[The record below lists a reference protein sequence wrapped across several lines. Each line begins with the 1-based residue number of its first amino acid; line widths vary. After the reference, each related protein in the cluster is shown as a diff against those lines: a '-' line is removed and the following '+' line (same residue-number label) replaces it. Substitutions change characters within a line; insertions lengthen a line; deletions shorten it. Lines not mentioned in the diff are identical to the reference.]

1 MNDRAAPEVS
11 DLAAGF
17 AAHAVR
23 WAAGRG
29 APADA
34 LAVLN
39 IAAQRVSVS
48 TAQGSVCIPLE
59 AIAEQLE
66 NKSAAELRKALL
78 ASRIVG
84 EPDSQEILPLV
95 LDAAN
100 RLYLRR
106 YYDYERRLATQLAR
120 RAVSMNQQPLQL
132 RLDEKPDSQRIAVD
146 LAMRRRLAVI
156 SGGPGTGKTT
166 TVALLLA
173 RILEENPEARIALAA
188 PTGKAAARLLDTLRE
203 RTLHLPEDVRA
214 RLPAESHTIHRLLGV
229 TSEPGRFRHDS
240 ARPLALDVL
249 VIDEASMLDLS
260 LAVHLIE
267 AVPEGARLVLLGDK
281 DQLAAVEAGSIFAE
295 LAARE
300 GSRLADCVVWL
311 SESYRFPPSSG
322 IGRLAADINAGE
334 PDRAL
339 GWMTHGAHES
349 VTWVDDAGGETGVAT
364 RSRILQGYDAYID
377 AVRKDCDDKA
387 AVFRAFETFRV
398 LCAVRESPRGVHAL
412 NSLLARH
419 VRSSLDHPLDP
430 GGRSL
435 WYPGRAVM
443 VVRNDYVLGIFNGDT
458 GICLPGVDGAL
469 GVWFADREGA
479 FRAIAPT
486 RLPEHEDAWAITVHK
501 AQGSDFDTLL
511 FVLPAK
517 ESPVMVRELLY
528 TAVTRA
534 RTHVTLSG
542 SVEAFRAACLRRTE
556 RHTGLLEKIN
566 EAAAGQGAGV
576 LRRTT

>member
-1 MNDRAAPEVS
+1 MNALVTS

-17 AAHAVR
+17 AAN
-23 WAAGRG
+23 AAGWAGNRG
-29 APADA
+29 APTDSIEA
-34 LAVLN
+34 LR
-39 IAAQRVSVS
+39 IAAACVVDA
-48 TAQGSVCIPLE
+48 TAQGSVCVPLS
-59 AIAEQLE
+59 ALVPHIGDKTAEG
-66 NKSAAELRKALL
+66 LRSALL
-78 ASRIVG
+78 ASRIVST
-84 EPDSQEILPLV
+84 PDSNEVLPLM

-203 RTLHLPEDVRA
+203 RTRHLPDEVRK

-240 ARPLALDVL
+240 TRPLALDVL
-249 VIDEASMLDLS
+249 VVDEASMLDLS

-295 LAARE
+295 LAARD

-322 IGRLAADINAGE
+322 IGRLAADINAGDPE
-334 PDRAL
+334 RAL
-339 GWMTHGAHES
+339 GWMTHGSNES

-364 RSRILQGYDAYID
+364 RACILQGYDAYVD

-387 AVFRAFETFRV
+387 AVFRAFDSFRV
-398 LCAVRESPRGVHAL
+398 LCAVRESPRGVRAL
-412 NSLLARH
+412 NALLARH
-419 VRSSLDHPLDP
+419 VRTSLDHPLDP

-458 GICLPGVDGAL
+458 GICLPGADGTL

-479 FRAIAPT
+479 FRAIAPA
-486 RLPEHEDAWAITVHK
+486 RLPEHEDAWATTVHK
-501 AQGSDFDTLL
+501 AQGSEFDTLL

-534 RTHVTLSG
+534 RRHVTLSG

-566 EAAAGQGAGV
+566 EAAAGQGAGF

>member
-1 MNDRAAPEVS
+1 MNDRTAPAGD
-11 DLAAGF
+11 DLSAGF

-29 APADA
+29 APAEA
-34 LAVLN
+34 LAILK
-39 IAAQRVSVS
+39 IAAQRVSAS

-59 AIAEQLE
+59 AMGEQLE
-66 NKSAAELRKALL
+66 GKSTAELRKALL
-78 ASRIVG
+78 ASRLVS
-84 EPDSQEILPLV
+84 EADSQEILPLV
-95 LDAAN
+95 LDAGN

-106 YYDYERRLATQLAR
+106 YYDYEQRLAHQLAR
-120 RAVSMNQQPLQL
+120 RAVSMSQKPLQL
-132 RLDEKPDSQRIAVD
+132 RLDEDSQSIAVD

-166 TVALLLA
+166 TVALLLGRVLA
-173 RILEENPEARIALAA
+173 ENPETRIALAA

-203 RTLHLPEDVRA
+203 RTRHLPEGVRA

-229 TSEPGRFRHDS
+229 TSEPGRFRHDA

-249 VIDEASMLDLS
+249 VVDEASMLDLS

-267 AVPEGARLVLLGDK
+267 AVPENARLVLLGDK

-295 LAARE
+295 LAARD
-300 GSRLADCVVWL
+300 GARLADCVVWL
-311 SESYRFPPSSG
+311 SESYRFPRSSG

-339 GWMTHGAHES
+339 GWMTQDAKET
-349 VTWVDDAGGETGVAT
+349 VRWVDDASSETGAAT
-364 RSRILQGYDAYID
+364 RNYVLQGYDAYID
-377 AVRKDCDDKA
+377 AVRKDSGDKA
-387 AVFRAFETFRV
+387 AVFRAFDSFRV
-398 LCAVRESPRGVHAL
+398 LCAVRESPRGVRAL

-458 GICLPGVDGAL
+458 GICLPGADGGL
-469 GVWFADREGA
+469 SVWFADRGGA

-501 AQGSDFDTLL
+501 AQGSEFDTLL

-534 RTHVTLSG
+534 RNHVTLAG
-542 SVEAFRAACLRRTE
+542 SAEAFRAACLRKTE

-566 EAAAGQGAGV
+566 DAVAAQGAGV